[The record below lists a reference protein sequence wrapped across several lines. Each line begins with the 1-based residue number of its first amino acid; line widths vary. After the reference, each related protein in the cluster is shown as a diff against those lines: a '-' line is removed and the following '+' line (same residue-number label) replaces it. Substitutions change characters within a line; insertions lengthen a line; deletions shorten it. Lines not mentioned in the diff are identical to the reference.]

1 MWHPFQVQGPG
12 VIFLFG
18 ERARVKTTPIGSRSC
33 AVCDSGQPFTE
44 QLESTWFCLF
54 GLPLLPIEQFARYWR
69 CEHCLS
75 AYEPEALG
83 TPSSVPLVKKICL
96 YILLGYNQHAHVAV
110 AQEICLK
117 LCGFELTDSETKGL
131 VRDIAAR
138 HVDMVDYVRSQAPF
152 LNAIGKQQV
161 LEAAFLV
168 THACCEL
175 QYEDRLRINLIG
187 NALGVGLEFVDY
199 AIQQSRKKN
208 NYEIRRLRHLE
219 PEV

>member
-1 MWHPFQVQGPG
+1 

-18 ERARVKTTPIGSRSC
+18 ERSRAKTTSIGARDC
-33 AVCDSGQPFTE
+33 AVCDSAQPFTE

-75 AYEPEALG
+75 AYEPGSLEA
-83 TPSSVPLVKKICL
+83 PSSVPLVKRICL
-96 YILLGYNQHAHVAV
+96 YILLGYNQHAHAAV

-117 LCGFELTDSETKGL
+117 LCGFDLTDSEMKSL
-131 VRDIAAR
+131 VRDISAR
-138 HVDMVDYVRSQAPF
+138 HVDMVDYVRTQGPS

-161 LEAAFLV
+161 LEAAFLA

>member
-1 MWHPFQVQGPG
+1 
-12 VIFLFG
+12 VILLFG
-18 ERARVKTTPIGSRSC
+18 ERARAKTTPIGSRSC
-33 AVCDSGQPFTE
+33 AVCDAEQPFSE

-75 AYEPEALG
+75 AYEPGELG
-83 TPSSVPLVKKICL
+83 APSSVSLVKRISL
-96 YILLGYNQHAHVAV
+96 YILLGYNQHAHAAV

-117 LCGFELTDSETKGL
+117 LCGFELTDSEMKNL
-131 VRDIAAR
+131 VRDISAR
-138 HVDMVDYVRSQAPF
+138 HVDMVDYVRSHSPF

-161 LEAAFLV
+161 LEAAFLA

-175 QYEDRLRINLIG
+175 QYVDRLRINLIG
-187 NALGVGLEFVDY
+187 NALGVGLEFVEY

-208 NYEIRRLRHLE
+208 NYEISRLRNLE

>member
-1 MWHPFQVQGPG
+1 M
-12 VIFLFG
+12 IFLFG
-18 ERARVKTTPIGSRSC
+18 ERSRAKSTPIGSRCC
-33 AVCDSGQPFTE
+33 AVCDAEQPFSE
-44 QLESTWFCLF
+44 QLESTWFSLF

-75 AYEPEALG
+75 SYEPGELEA
-83 TPSSVPLVKKICL
+83 PSSVPLVKRICL

-110 AQEICLK
+110 AQEVCRK
-117 LCGFELTDSETKGL
+117 LCGFELTDSEMKDL
-131 VRDIAAR
+131 VRDISAR
-138 HVDMVDYVRSQAPF
+138 HVDMVDYVQSHAPF

-161 LEAAFLV
+161 LEAAFLT

-199 AIQQSRKKN
+199 AIQQSRKNN

-219 PEV
+219 SEI